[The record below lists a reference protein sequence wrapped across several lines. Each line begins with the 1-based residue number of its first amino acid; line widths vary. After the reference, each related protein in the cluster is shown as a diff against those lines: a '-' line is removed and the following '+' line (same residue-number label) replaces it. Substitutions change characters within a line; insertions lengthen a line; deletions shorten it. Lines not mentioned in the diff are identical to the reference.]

1 MPKEYSREDIE
12 KFTLHVLEKP
22 EGYNYLVENKLL
34 ELLATLDAIRGDSK
48 AFAFLMRSKEFALAG
63 LVNAIWDDAA
73 ALKMLMDNKFFV
85 WAAVANIV
93 NGDEKAIQLLTSTN
107 NNHYVALGL
116 AIQKRIREDN
126 DRNSNLFNFM
136 NFFKK

>member
-1 MPKEYSREDIE
+1 MPKEYSKEDIE
-12 KFTLHVLEKP
+12 KFTLYVLEKP
-22 EGYNYLVENKLL
+22 EGYNYLLEKKHL

-48 AFAFLMRSKEFALAG
+48 AFGFLMRNKEFVLAG
-63 LVNAIWDDAA
+63 FVNAIWDDAS
-73 ALKMLMDNKFFV
+73 ALKMLIENKFYV

-93 NGDEKAIQLLTSTN
+93 NGDDKAIQLLTSTN
-107 NNHYVALGL
+107 NQHFVALAL

-126 DRNSNLFNFM
+126 DKNSNLFNFM